1 MACAFREKIGEAQ
14 AKLDAAQAKLDQLD
28 ILKAKETELR
38 HEVAKQ
44 KDRIAELEKEAKA
57 DNESKLFFGKEDCE
71 NAEDSGVFANGK
83 HVEAKDPEAERKSR
97 LKALNKKLGQ
107 IQKLK
112 EKDGT
117 ALDAEAR
124 AKVASEASVR
134 EEISALERGET
145 FIPPQSKAPAEKT
158 NSHVGETLELPTD
171 PAEVEKRLKNLRK
184 KLQQISDLK
193 SKGNLDADAAAKV
206 ASERRFMQEID
217 ALERGDSSVTIVDDS
232 AEAHLAEKI
241 ELEKKLKSVRKKI
254 DQIDK
259 LKEKQEDELDTDAKA
274 KIAAAPALRKE
285 ANMLQD
291 QIGALNK
298 KERERVAK
306 RLGWE
311 EDVKADQKA
320 AKGKKSK

>member
-1 MACAFREKIGEAQ
+1 MASVFREKIGEAQ

-28 ILKAKETELR
+28 ILRAKETELR

-44 KDRIAELEKEAKA
+44 KDRIAELEEEAKA
-57 DNESKLFFGKEDCE
+57 DKESKIFFGKEDCE
-71 NAEDSGVFANGK
+71 NTEETDSGVLTNGK
-83 HVEAKDPEAERKSR
+83 KVEAKDPEAERKSR

-112 EKDGT
+112 EKDEA

-134 EEISALERGET
+134 EEIQTLERGET
-145 FIPPQSKAPAEKT
+145 FIPSESKAPAGKT
-158 NSHVGETLELPTD
+158 NHVGETLELPTD

-193 SKGNLDADAAAKV
+193 SKGSLDADAAAKV

-232 AEAHLAEKI
+232 IEADLAEKI
-241 ELEKKLKSVRKKI
+241 ELEKKLKGVRKKI

-285 ANMLQD
+285 ASKLQD

-311 EDVKADQKA
+311 EDQKA
-320 AKGKKSK
+320 TKGKKSK